1 MMDALIAGR
10 VHGQPTARA
19 GKSGKPFAVAKVRAA
34 GGDGEA
40 LFVSV
45 IAFDEAPCKALLALS
60 DGDSVAL
67 SGSLTPKVW
76 TDREGNTRPALDLVA
91 HQVLTAYHVTR
102 KRAAVRPLP
111 PLVEVKVQRERRAES
126 ARPSHDAWRAAAPH
140 DRSNQGDFEP
150 LDF

>member
-1 MMDALIAGR
+1 MIDALIAGKLF
-10 VHGQPTARA
+10 GQPTERT
-19 GKSGKPFAVAKVRAA
+19 GKSGKSFAVAKVRAA
-34 GGDGEA
+34 AGDGA
-40 LFVSV
+40 GLFVNV
-45 IAFDEAPCKALLALS
+45 IAFDEAPCNALLALR

-91 HQVLTAYHVTR
+91 HQVLTSYHVSR
-102 KRAAVRPLP
+102 KRAAVRPQP
-111 PLVEVKVQRERRAES
+111 APE
-126 ARPSHDAWRAAAPH
+126 RPSHDAWRAAAPH

>member
-1 MMDALIAGR
+1 MIDALIAGR
-10 VHGQPTARA
+10 VYGQPAERT

-34 GGDGEA
+34 GGDGES

-45 IAFDEAPCKALLALS
+45 IAFDAAPCTALLALR

-67 SGSLTPKVW
+67 SGTLTPKVW
-76 TDREGNTRPALDLVA
+76 ADREGNTRPALDLVA
-91 HQVLTAYHVTR
+91 HQVLTSYHVTR
-102 KRAAVRPLP
+102 KRAAVRPQP
-111 PLVEVKVQRERRAES
+111 APE
-126 ARPSHDAWRAAAPH
+126 RPSHDAWRAAAQH

>member
-1 MMDALIAGR
+1 MIDALIAGKLF
-10 VHGQPTARA
+10 GQPTERT
-19 GKSGKPFAVAKVRAA
+19 GKSGKSFAVAKVRAA
-34 GGDGEA
+34 AGDGES
-40 LFVSV
+40 LFANV
-45 IAFDEAPCKALLALS
+45 ICFDEAPCAALMALR

-91 HQVLTAYHVTR
+91 HQVLTSYHVTR
-102 KRAAVRPLP
+102 KRAAVRPP
-111 PLVEVKVQRERRAES
+111 TAPE
-126 ARPSHDAWRAAAPH
+126 RPSHDAWRAAAPH

>member
-1 MMDALIAGR
+1 MIDALIAGR
-10 VHGQPTARA
+10 VHGQPTSRT

-34 GGDGEA
+34 AGDGES

-45 IAFDEAPCKALLALS
+45 IAFDAAPCTALLALR

-67 SGSLTPKVW
+67 SGTLTPKTW
-76 TDREGNTRPALDLVA
+76 ADREGNTRPALDLVA
-91 HQVLTAYHVTR
+91 HQVMTTYHVSR
-102 KRAAVRPLP
+102 KRAAVRPTSTP
-111 PLVEVKVQRERRAES
+111 E
-126 ARPSHDAWRAAAPH
+126 RPSHDAWRAMAPH

>member
-1 MMDALIAGR
+1 MIDALIAGR
-10 VHGQPTARA
+10 VYGQPAERTS
-19 GKSGKPFAVAKVRAA
+19 KTGKPFAVAKVRAA
-34 GGDGEA
+34 AGDGESI
-40 LFVSV
+40 FVNV
-45 IAFDEAPCKALLALS
+45 VAFDPAPCKALLALA

-102 KRAAVRPLP
+102 KRAAVRPP
-111 PLVEVKVQRERRAES
+111 APE
-126 ARPSHDAWRAAAPH
+126 RPSHDAWRAATPH
-140 DRSNQGDFEP
+140 DRSNPGDFEP

>member
-67 SGSLTPKVW
+67 SCSLTPKVW